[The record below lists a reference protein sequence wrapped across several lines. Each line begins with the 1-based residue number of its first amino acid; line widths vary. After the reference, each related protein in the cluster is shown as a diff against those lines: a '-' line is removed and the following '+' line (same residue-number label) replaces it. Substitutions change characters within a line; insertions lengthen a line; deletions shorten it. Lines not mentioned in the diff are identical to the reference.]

1 MDKSYIAGFFDG
13 EGSAIV
19 ITVRHVL
26 PDGRA
31 TYTFRPIITIA
42 QKTEPVLEMIK
53 ETLGYGHLDRDRR
66 GTQSNKFIINSR
78 GNIIRFVD
86 DIGPYTFLKTKQLDI
101 LKELSIYK
109 GQYGQR
115 GMYPRDVLE
124 RVIDY
129 RDKVHQLNTL
139 TRDNIM
145 LKYSKEFI
153 LSEYSEYMVEE
164 FNSKKRDHMAEL
176 GKKTGGYNRLPRKI
190 IECACG
196 CGKMLENLDNHGRS
210 RRYITGHNNRGKN
223 WVWRKNV
230 S

>member
-1 MDKSYIAGFFDG
+1 MMDKSYIAGFFDG

-19 ITVRHVL
+19 ITVRHML
-26 PDGRA
+26 SNGRA

-42 QKTEPVLEMIK
+42 QKTKPVLEQIRDV
-53 ETLGYGHLDRDRR
+53 LGYGHLDK
-66 GTQSNKFIINSR
+66 GHKGIGHKYIINSR

-86 DIGPYTFLKTKQLDI
+86 DIGPYAFLKTKQLDL

-109 GQYGQR
+109 GTYGQR
-115 GMYPRDVLE
+115 GMYPRDVLI
-124 RVIDY
+124 RIIDY
-129 RDKVHQLNTL
+129 RDAVHQLNKL
-139 TRDNIM
+139 TRDNIT
-145 LKYSKEFI
+145 LKYSKDFI
-153 LSEYSEYMVEE
+153 LSEYSEDMVNE
-164 FNSKKRDHMAEL
+164 FNSKRYNHIAEL
-176 GKKTGGYNRLPRKI
+176 GKKTGGYNKLPRKI

-196 CGKMLENLDNHGRS
+196 CGKMLENVDNHGRT